1 MELLGD
7 VGQVEVHLVRLGM
20 VLIPAQDRRA
30 VCAECT
36 TGMEILL
43 ATPDGSPR

>member
-7 VGQVEVHLVRLGM
+7 VGQVDVHLVRLGM
-20 VLIPAQDRRA
+20 MLNLAQDRST

-36 TGMEILL
+36 TGMEFFL
-43 ATPDGSPR
+43 AAPNGPLR